1 MTQDIVEQFKRRVGE
16 QEVAEVLEMIHG
28 APNMR
33 NRPLPGD
40 LQGEFD
46 HWFDGGAV
54 KVVTGCTEYFF
65 RNGVSAHV
73 PVIPTLCVLIRF
85 PDGRSVTIEQEKT
98 GG

>member
-1 MTQDIVEQFKRRVGE
+1 MTQDPTELFRRRVDE
-16 QEVAEVLEMIHG
+16 HEVAEVLEMIHG
-28 APNMR
+28 ARNLR

-40 LQGEFD
+40 LPGEFD

-65 RNGVSAHV
+65 RNGVHARI
-73 PVIPTLCVLIRF
+73 PVLHILCVWIHF
-85 PDGRSVTIEQEKT
+85 PDGRSVTIEQEET